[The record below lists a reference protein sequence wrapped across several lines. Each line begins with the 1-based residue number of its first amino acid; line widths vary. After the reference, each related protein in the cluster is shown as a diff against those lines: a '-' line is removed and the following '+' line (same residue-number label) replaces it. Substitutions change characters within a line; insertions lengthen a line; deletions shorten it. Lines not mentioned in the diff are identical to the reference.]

1 MSRGLL
7 LAIDTSMGPV
17 SAALLA
23 ADGRVIGHRRV
34 ADAAGQQA
42 EVLPPLVDEVF
53 SACDASFDDLGRV
66 VVSTGPG
73 AFTGVR
79 VGIAFAKGLHI
90 ATGAVLVGVSSL
102 VCLAVQAQA
111 SHPGVRTGVIVDAR
125 RGEAYLIVRDPD
137 GSLVVDAMLLPVAD
151 AERLLVKACA
161 RPMLLVGS
169 GRHLVDAPLALVPAQ
184 GDDGIDAVLLGRHG
198 LALDPA
204 LHPARPAYLRAP
216 DARVPA

>member
-1 MSRGLL
+1 MSRGLV
-7 LAIDTSMGPV
+7 LAIDTSFGPV

-23 ADGRVIGHRRV
+23 PDGRVMGHRRV
-34 ADAAGQQA
+34 GDAAGQQA
-42 EVLPPLVDEVF
+42 EVLPPLVGEIF
-53 SACDASFDDLGRV
+53 SACDASFSDLGRV

-102 VCLAVQAQA
+102 VCLAVQANA
-111 SHPGVRTGVIVDAR
+111 DHPGVRAGVIVDAR

-137 GSLVVDAMLLPVAD
+137 GSHVVDPTLLPVAD
-151 AERLLVKACA
+151 AERLLVEACA

-169 GRHLVDAPLALVPAQ
+169 GRHLVDVPLALLPAEVP
-184 GDDGIDAVLLGRHG
+184 DGIDAVQLGRHG
-198 LALDPA
+198 SGLDPA
-204 LHPARPAYLRAP
+204 LHPVRPAYLRAP

>member
-1 MSRGLL
+1 MSRGLV
-7 LAIDTSMGPV
+7 LAIDTSLGPV

-23 ADGRVIGHRRV
+23 ADGRVMEHRRV
-34 ADAAGQQA
+34 GNAAGQQA
-42 EVLPPLVDEVF
+42 EVLPPLIGEIF
-53 SACDASFDDLGRV
+53 SACDASFSDLGRV

-90 ATGAVLVGVSSL
+90 ATGAALVGVSSL
-102 VCLAVQAQA
+102 ACLAVQAQA
-111 SHPGVRTGVIVDAR
+111 VHPGLRTGVIVDAR

-151 AERLLVKACA
+151 AQRLLVKACA
-161 RPMLLVGS
+161 RPLLLVGS
-169 GRHLVDAPLALVPAQ
+169 GRHLVDVPLALVLAQ
-184 GDDGIDAVLLGRHG
+184 EDDGIDAVQLGRHG
-198 LALDPA
+198 SALDPA

-216 DARVPA
+216 DARIPA

>member
-1 MSRGLL
+1 MSRGLV
-7 LAIDTSMGPV
+7 LAIDTSFGPV

-23 ADGRVIGHRRV
+23 PDGRVMGHRRV
-34 ADAAGQQA
+34 GDAAGQQA
-42 EVLPPLVDEVF
+42 EVLPPLVGEIF
-53 SACDASFDDLGRV
+53 SACDASFSDLGRV

-102 VCLAVQAQA
+102 VCLAVQANA
-111 SHPGVRTGVIVDAR
+111 DHPGVRAGVIVDAR

-137 GSLVVDAMLLPVAD
+137 GSHAVEPMLLPVAD
-151 AERLLVKACA
+151 AERLLVTACA

-169 GRHLVDAPLALVPAQ
+169 GRHLVNVPLAMLPAQ
-184 GDDGIDAVLLGRHG
+184 EPDGIDAVQLGRHG
-198 LALDPA
+198 SGLDPA
-204 LHPARPAYLRAP
+204 LHPVRPAYLRAP